1 MYTYVWLQPTSQHCE
16 GWKSNSKFNRHVIT
30 STTRICWQLRQ
41 KDLTEWDWIL
51 IQINNSTTQ
60 ILNSCFPETSW
71 GLLHK
76 FCLNPKCSF
85 SLLPFFEHRYHIKM
99 QTKMEYLLVLAWE
112 LTCCNQMVISRSRD
126 YWVPVAWIRT
136 CHHIHS
142 SWYH

>member
-1 MYTYVWLQPTSQHCE
+1 VRVESLAQ
-16 GWKSNSKFNRHVIT
+16 
-30 STTRICWQLRQ
+30 
-41 KDLTEWDWIL
+41 
-51 IQINNSTTQ
+51 NSTDMSSLQQKECADIWGRRIWHSEIGFWFRSIIQQTQ

-99 QTKMEYLLVLAWE
+99 QTKMEYLLVPAWE
-112 LTCCNQMVISRSRD
+112 LTCCNRMVILRSRD
-126 YWVPVAWIRT
+126 YLVPVAWIRT